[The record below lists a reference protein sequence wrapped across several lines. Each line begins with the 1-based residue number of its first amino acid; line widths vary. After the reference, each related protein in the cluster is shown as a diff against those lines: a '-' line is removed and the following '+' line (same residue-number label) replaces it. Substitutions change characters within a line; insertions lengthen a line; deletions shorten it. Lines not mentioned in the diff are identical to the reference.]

1 MFFVLFIILLVLI
14 WGVITYNSFV
24 SLNNRAKNAWADI
37 EVQLKRR
44 HDLIPNLVSTVKG
57 YAGHEKTVFENVT
70 RARAEATKGTTPRER
85 AEGENMLTRAIRQ
98 LFAVAENYPEL
109 KANENFLSLQS
120 SLNAI
125 ESAIQNARRY
135 YNAVVRDFNIKLE
148 SFPSRI
154 IGKLFGFKEIDFF
167 ELEEEGEG
175 EVPKV
180 DFS

>member
-70 RARAEATKGTTPRER
+70 RARAEATKVTTPRER